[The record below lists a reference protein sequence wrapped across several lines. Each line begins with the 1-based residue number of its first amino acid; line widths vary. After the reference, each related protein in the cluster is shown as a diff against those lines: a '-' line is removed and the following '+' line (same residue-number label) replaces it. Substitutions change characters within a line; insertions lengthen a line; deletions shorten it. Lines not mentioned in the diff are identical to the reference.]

1 MDLRDWL
8 GVLALLSVT
17 IPLTL
22 WYLQQR
28 PQFIYSLG
36 IVLSVATILGIF
48 LASRPKCR
56 RGLIKSLSEFQRDR
70 HDIIFAT
77 IALTLIV
84 VYLLPRYP
92 SPLLVIGLII
102 GLLTLALTLIIR
114 FLRRAGMEGLLL
126 LLILAIIIVIIKVLA
141 AVKL

>member
-1 MDLRDWL
+1 VNLKNWL
-8 GVLALLSVT
+8 GVFALLSVT
-17 IPLTL
+17 VLLTL
-22 WYLQQR
+22 WYLQQS

-48 LASRPKCR
+48 LALRPKCR
-56 RGLIKSLSEFQRDR
+56 RGLIKRLSEFQRDR
-70 HDIIFAT
+70 RDIVFAT
-77 IALTLIV
+77 IALTLIF
-84 VYLLPRYP
+84 VYLLQPYP
-92 SPLLVIGLII
+92 SPLLVVGLII
-102 GLLTLALTLIIR
+102 GLLTLALTMIIR